1 MVSGGILHTVSDTIF
16 RSNLK
21 FKFIENIFEPRL
33 PEIQNYG
40 MGFGLD
46 FGAVHLLG
54 YLFLI
59 FISFLIFFFF
69 NRNIKD
75 MLLFYSS
82 YVIIVIV
89 SILLLGD
96 DLAGEEFDIGVIF
109 FALIFIFTP
118 LFILFYVANSVFKQD
133 PESMKTKILSEKQ
146 IKNGLMLVSLF
157 TLLISGILLT
167 WGVFCFTNSEIFEE
181 FFKINENGAIF
192 LGIFV
197 LLLAICSLY
206 GGIGLLLKQKSARI
220 ITAVMMSFLLVF
232 IYPLFAVFYL
242 YQDDVRSYY
251 ENNPIQIF
259 QITNK

>member
-1 MVSGGILHTVSDTIF
+1 MPFFGHFVIAMSIIIPIYYFNKEKFNYKIAIIFVLNNWIGPDTAQAYFFLPFDFHYLIPYLFWALPMAFFYSYISRFSIKYKNHKFHIVDDKQKVLNWRNAYLLMVSGGILHTVSDTIF

-40 MGFGLD
+40 LGLGLD

-69 NRNIKD
+69 NRNLKD

-82 YVIIVIV
+82 YIIIVIV

-109 FALIFIFTP
+109 FALI
-118 LFILFYVANSVFKQD
+118 Y
-133 PESMKTKILSEKQ
+133 
-146 IKNGLMLVSLF
+146 
-157 TLLISGILLT
+157 
-167 WGVFCFTNSEIFEE
+167 
-181 FFKINENGAIF
+181 
-192 LGIFV
+192 
-197 LLLAICSLY
+197 
-206 GGIGLLLKQKSARI
+206 
-220 ITAVMMSFLLVF
+220 
-232 IYPLFAVFYL
+232 
-242 YQDDVRSYY
+242 
-251 ENNPIQIF
+251 
-259 QITNK
+259 